1 MIIVFSERTRAVF
14 LRKPAAAAIGFLAA
28 GFLQNLLPLRA
39 QAFAGTPSGPSAAA
53 IAALGKKIFFDPT
66 LSASGR
72 MSCATC
78 HDPEYAYGPPNGL
91 AVQLGG
97 PRLDRQGVRAVP
109 SLRYGLN
116 RTPVWHKPF
125 VKSLAQRILE
135 GEEPARGGFAWD
147 GRFNSLHEQA
157 AAPFLDPNEM
167 ANASVEEV
175 VGKLRRAPYAAAFR
189 ETFGAHIFDDPAQA
203 FAQASLAIERFELDD
218 PSFHPYSSKFDDY
231 LDGKTQ
237 LTEQEL
243 RGLKLFDDPRQG
255 NCASCHLDR
264 KGIDGSHPLFT
275 DYEFEALGVPR
286 NLEIRVNARP
296 EYYDMGL
303 CGPVRTDQS
312 GQDRFCGQFKTPTLR
327 NSAAKAQYFHN
338 GRFHTLKEALRF
350 YVQRDI
356 DPKAWYP
363 ADKFDDLPPA
373 FRANVDIV
381 DEPLTRAEGG
391 TPAWNDSEIDDVI
404 AFLETLTDRD
414 THRALKQ

>member
-1 MIIVFSERTRAVF
+1 MIIVFSGRTRAVF
-14 LRKPAAAAIGFLAA
+14 LRKPAAAAIAFLAA

-39 QAFAGTPSGPSAAA
+39 QAFAGTPSGPSAAV

-189 ETFGAHIFDDPAQA
+189 ETFGGHIFDDPAQA

-255 NCASCHLDR
+255 N
-264 KGIDGSHPLFT
+264 SHPVIRIARAST
-275 DYEFEALGVPR
+275 DHIPCLQTMNSRRSAFPATWKFASMPGPNTTTWDSV
-286 NLEIRVNARP
+286 
-296 EYYDMGL
+296 GL
-303 CGPVRTDQS
+303 CARIKAGRTDFAASLRRQ
-312 GQDRFCGQFKTPTLR
+312 RFATAPPKLSTSTT
-327 NSAAKAQYFHN
+327 AAS
-338 GRFHTLKEALRF
+338 
-350 YVQRDI
+350 I
-356 DPKAWYP
+356 P
-363 ADKFDDLPPA
+363 
-373 FRANVDIV
+373 
-381 DEPLTRAEGG
+381 
-391 TPAWNDSEIDDVI
+391 
-404 AFLETLTDRD
+404 
-414 THRALKQ
+414 